1 MKIKNKPYLDKTT
14 IQVTTSVLPVYDKLV
29 ARYGV
34 TVAVS
39 AGILLLDSLK
49 PEEREEW
56 IDKVN
61 LMCDTDKQD
70 YESTIN
76 REDDDVA
83 KRIVVAAANA
93 SGVLPKKKHGK
104 PSRSA

>member
-14 IQVTTSVLPVYDKLV
+14 IQVTNSILPVYDKLV

-39 AGILLLDSLK
+39 TGILLLDSLK
-49 PEEREEW
+49 SDEREKW

-61 LMCDTDKQD
+61 LMCDTDKQE
-70 YESTIN
+70 YETAIN
-76 REDDDVA
+76 REDDDAA
-83 KRIVVAAANA
+83 KRVVEAAANA
-93 SGVLPKKKHGK
+93 SGVLPKKKSGK
-104 PSRSA
+104 PSKSA